1 MIETMLTGS
10 PSEVK
15 WFKVFRNTL
24 EAKLRLF
31 CFPYAGAGALI
42 FLPWPE
48 ALPDEV
54 EVITAQL
61 PGHWNRLPEP
71 PFARLLP
78 LVESLA
84 DAIDPYLDKP
94 FAFFGH
100 SMGAMIGFEL
110 ARQLRRSGRPL
121 PRHLFVSGRRAPQ
134 IRETEPPI
142 YNLPD
147 VELIGELRKLNGTP
161 AEVLEDRELMAL
173 VLPIIRAD
181 LSICQTYIYRPEPPL
196 DCPITVFGGVSD
208 EECSETRLS
217 AWAQQT
223 IATYRKEM
231 FPGDHFF
238 LHQSQTALLR
248 SLAYELHKLA
258 ATV

>member
-1 MIETMLTGS
+1 MMLIGS
-10 PSEVK
+10 LKGVK
-15 WFKVFRNTL
+15 WFKVL
-24 EAKLRLF
+24 GDAPEAKLRLF

-42 FLPWPE
+42 FLPWPD

-54 EVITAQL
+54 EVIAAQL
-61 PGHWNRLPEP
+61 PGHWSRLPEP
-71 PFARLLP
+71 PFAQLSP

-84 DAIDPYLDKP
+84 DVIDLYLDKP

-110 ARQLRRSGRPL
+110 ARQLRRLGRPL
-121 PRHLFVSGRRAPQ
+121 PHHLFVSGRRAPQ

-142 YNLPD
+142 YDLPD

-161 AEVLEDRELMAL
+161 AEVLEDHELMAL
-173 VLPIIRAD
+173 VLPILRAD
-181 LSICQTYIYRPEPPL
+181 LSICQTYDYRPEPPL
-196 DCPITVFGGVSD
+196 DCPITVFGGISD
-208 EECSETRLS
+208 EEASESRLS
-217 AWAQQT
+217 AWSEQT
-223 IATYRKEM
+223 TATYRKEM